1 MAIVYANDDQIH
13 SIDAALLKFALK
25 VIDKDKIQKI
35 CLCSDD
41 RLCNSLAAQI
51 FRY

>member
-25 VIDKDKIQKI
+25 VIDKDKIQKKYVFVAMI
-35 CLCSDD
+35 VYAIL
-41 RLCNSLAAQI
+41 
-51 FRY
+51 